1 MITLELQAEQGFF
14 FIEKDAS
21 GLVKQKFQHLIGEHT
36 AVPQEV
42 EVVMGRK
49 LQVYAK

>member
-1 MITLELQAEQGFF
+1 MIAFELQAEQGFY

-21 GLVKQKFQHLIGEHT
+21 GLLTQKFQHLIGECT
-36 AVPQEV
+36 AVPQQV

-49 LQVYAK
+49 LQVYGK